1 MLQVAIEMH
10 ISMLNNLTNINI
22 YNNSFLKTFFKL
34 HIGIKQVLVYNSTNI
49 SNIAKFCIHKS
60 LLFKTNCM
68 KNIVIVSQQ
77 YIIVY
82 KSLYKYFI
90 YFFEVRQQ
98 YLVVISI
105 YAFLYF
111 LRHTFF
117 CSCCFFKEISFL
129 ASYFLFNSIKKI
141 KLITNLASKFIAKY
155 ILLINNDVD
164 SIFNNICKI
173 KIIFEQIF

>member
-68 KNIVIVSQQ
+68 KNIVIVS
-77 YIIVY
+77 
-82 KSLYKYFI
+82 
-90 YFFEVRQQ
+90 
-98 YLVVISI
+98 
-105 YAFLYF
+105 
-111 LRHTFF
+111 
-117 CSCCFFKEISFL
+117 
-129 ASYFLFNSIKKI
+129 
-141 KLITNLASKFIAKY
+141 
-155 ILLINNDVD
+155 
-164 SIFNNICKI
+164 
-173 KIIFEQIF
+173 